1 MAGRLEVLMV
11 ARQSGS
17 DLPDTTG
24 EESLHIALKEGARKI
39 ELLEQRATDLQDAG
53 GRFLGAAVHAVRNNM
68 TIIQSYLEI
77 IHSDL
82 TDGLS
87 DQQMSFLGIIY
98 DSVVRL
104 AALVDD
110 LADVA
115 GLETGVVQVDLGPT
129 SVDSLIE
136 EACGEMRPNAELA
149 GLWLSFE
156 IDGELSRVVGD
167 GTRLHEVLCR
177 LLDNAIRFTPPNGS
191 VVVRAFADQDATVIE
206 VKDTGVGIPEGG
218 IDEIFDDFTQLH
230 RKPGE
235 LRNGYGLGL
244 AISRRLIEAFG
255 GRLTVESTVGEG
267 SSFRISLPALREG

>member
-1 MAGRLEVLMV
+1 MLDQRV
-11 ARQSGS
+11 A
-17 DLPDTTG
+17 
-24 EESLHIALKEGARKI
+24 
-39 ELLEQRATDLQDAG
+39 DLQDAG
-53 GRFLGAAVHAVRNNM
+53 SRFLGAAVHAIRNNI

-87 DQQMSFLGIIY
+87 DQHMSFLGIIY

-104 AALVDD
+104 TALVDD

-156 IDGELSRVVGD
+156 IDGELSRVVAD
-167 GTRLHEVLCR
+167 GTRLREVFCR
-177 LLDNAIRFTPPNGS
+177 LLDNAIRFTAPNGS
-191 VVVRAFADQDATVIE
+191 VVVLAFSEQDATVID
-206 VKDTGVGIPEGG
+206 VKDTGVGIPEAG
-218 IDEIFDDFTQLH
+218 IDEIFNDFTQLH

-244 AISRRLIEAFG
+244 AISRRLVEAFD

-267 SSFRISLPALREG
+267 STFRIRLPAMPES